1 MFSLVY
7 EGTFFTFLKILQIVI
22 FSMFPILI
30 FWALIQI
37 AFGDPGVVT
46 DKMVSEIYEDNGI
59 KIELLTDSYDKRVL
73 NS

>member
-1 MFSLVY
+1 
-7 EGTFFTFLKILQIVI
+7 
-22 FSMFPILI
+22 MFPILI

-59 KIELLTDSYDKRVL
+59 KTELLTDSYDKRVL

>member
-7 EGTFFTFLKILQIVI
+7 EGSFFTFLKILQIVI

-46 DKMVSEIYEDNGI
+46 DKMVS
-59 KIELLTDSYDKRVL
+59 
-73 NS
+73 